1 MIHISQRH
9 LKMSKISFSKQSF
22 SGILCKRMMVCDRVC
37 KCLVTLYMSLC
48 DHGQD
53 QQANALLQMCQGVK
67 GKTVGISVQ
76 MTLSKRSQLL
86 STSPN
91 VRPHALQS
99 VLEDNNGLEVQHYMT
114 SNFLICWHFK
124 TGLQDFRKSCL
135 SATRPCMSSY
145 NEFKLKLFSLLNEI

>member
-53 QQANALLQMCQGVK
+53 QQANALLQMCKGVK

-99 VLEDNNGLEVQHYMT
+99 VLEDNGLEVTALHDIQLFYLLAFQNRAVGFQKVMFVCHQA
-114 SNFLICWHFK
+114 LHV
-124 TGLQDFRKSCL
+124 
-135 SATRPCMSSY
+135 
-145 NEFKLKLFSLLNEI
+145 KL

>member
-53 QQANALLQMCQGVK
+53 QQANALLQMCKGVK

-99 VLEDNNGLEVQHYMT
+99 VLEDNGLEVTALHDIQLFYLLAFQKGCRILESHV
-114 SNFLICWHFK
+114 
-124 TGLQDFRKSCL
+124 CL
-135 SATRPCMSSY
+135 PPGPACQVIMSS
-145 NEFKLKLFSLLNEI
+145 NLNFFLF